1 MCGAGAER
9 EREGRPLT
17 ALCGRAPSVSRLW
30 RESVRRVLRAQRGV
44 AWISA
49 GPADGG
55 HPQEHCLVRAAARE
69 LEASGQGRGAGLCR
83 VGGQWRANSYPSFVQ
98 GLLV

>member
-1 MCGAGAER
+1 MVSPGVRGAGSERER
-9 EREGRPLT
+9 EREGRRLT
-17 ALCGRAPSVSRLW
+17 ALCGPARSVSRLW

-55 HPQEHCLVRAAARE
+55 HPQEHCLVRAAAE
-69 LEASGQGRGAGLCR
+69 QLEASGEGPARAF
-83 VGGQWRANSYPSFVQ
+83 GGGPSES
-98 GLLV
+98 